1 MLLALSF
8 MFFCVCMPSSL
19 VKRMKYTPYSFFL
32 QKYFEGRVQKLP
44 VDAGFSCPVRDGSLS
59 HRGCSFCNAVSFSP
73 NVHVRSSDVEEQ
85 LQRGMDF
92 FRRRTISYDNVSYLA
107 YFQSGTNTYAPLSEM
122 APLIEAA
129 LAVSGVKGVV
139 LATRPDCL
147 SGEWLDYLQW
157 LSSRCFVLVEIG
169 VESVDNDVLR
179 RVGRGHTVEDSER
192 AIHRLRERHLPIC
205 LHFILGLPHE
215 SREGM
220 LAQVAFANHNGVDVI
235 KLHQLQ
241 ILRGST
247 MAQEY
252 LACPERFHL
261 FQMDEYV
268 SFVADFLERLS
279 PTIAV
284 ERFVSQ
290 SPSDQLLAPRWGV
303 KNDQVTLALQKEL
316 DRRGVV
322 QGCRYL

>member
-1 MLLALSF
+1 
-8 MFFCVCMPSSL
+8 MPSSL
-19 VKRMKYTPYSFFL
+19 VKRINMRYTPYSFFL

-73 NVHVRSSDVEEQ
+73 NVHVRSSDVEAQ

-122 APLIEAA
+122 APLIESA

-169 VESVDNDVLR
+169 VESVDNEVLR

-192 AIHRLRERHLPIC
+192 AIHSLRERHLPIC

-220 LAQVAFANHNGVDVI
+220 LAQAAFANHNGVDVI

-268 SFVADFLERLS
+268 SFVADFLECLS

-322 QGCRYL
+322 QGCRCL